1 MQLHKEHIA
10 RAIKALEY
18 YRDRVA
24 GSEYVWDRYEETV
37 KALEAYQDEYST
49 ED

>member
-1 MQLHKEHIA
+1 MQLHEDHIA

-24 GSEYVWDRYEETV
+24 GSEYMYDRYEETV
-37 KALEAYQDEYST
+37 AALKAYQDQYST